1 MAGVALKSL
10 ALNHFRSY
18 KRGIFNFSPNGSI
31 LFGQNGSGKTNMLE
45 AMSLFSPGKGL
56 RKSKNCEISRK
67 PEELGWKIIGIFE
80 SVEGLFEIEVFFQP
94 KGEKTILLDGKRIAQ
109 SKMNELVK
117 VLWITPQMDRLW
129 TSGASD
135 RRNFIDRISFGF
147 FSNHAKLLSSYEKLI
162 RERNELFRIG
172 SFEKSWMDALEIQ
185 IAKFGMEISLN
196 RNKTIKL
203 LNDSTNSQSGFPI
216 PKLELLGDDFIDK
229 NFYLRKLHNSRKIDS
244 LSCRTSVGPHKS
256 DLKMTYVDKAIDARH
271 CSTGEQKALLISIIL
286 SISREIIKDSG
297 KAPILLLDEVGA
309 HLDDQRRRDLINE
322 LYKQNVQ
329 FFITATELSFF
340 EVGNDEIEYLKLEND
355 EGKSFMN

>member
-1 MAGVALKSL
+1 MAGIALKSL
-10 ALNHFRSY
+10 ALHHFRSY
-18 KRGIFNFSPNGSI
+18 KRGIFNFSPRGSI
-31 LFGQNGSGKTNMLE
+31 FLGQNGSGKTNILE

-67 PEELGWKIIGIFE
+67 PEELGWKIIGVF
-80 SVEGLFEIEVFFQP
+80 EGLESSFEIEVFFQP
-94 KGEKTILLDGKRIAQ
+94 TGEKIILLDGKRIVQ
-109 SKMNELVK
+109 SKMNDLVK

-147 FSNHAKLLSSYEKLI
+147 FPNHAKLLSSYERLI

-185 IAKFGMEISLN
+185 IVRFGIDVSVN
-196 RNKTIKL
+196 RSKTIKL
-203 LNDSTNSQSGFPI
+203 LNESITSQSGFPT
-216 PKLELLGDDFIDK
+216 PKLELLGEDFIDK
-229 NFYLRKLHNSRKIDS
+229 EIFLRKLHISRKTDS
-244 LSCRTSVGPHKS
+244 LSCRTSFGPHKS
-256 DLKMTYVDKAIDARH
+256 DLKMTYVDKELDARY

-309 HLDDQRRRDLINE
+309 HLDDQRREDLMDE
-322 LYKQNVQ
+322 LYEQNVQ
-329 FFITATELSFF
+329 FFITATELGFF
-340 EVGNDEIEYLKLEND
+340 EFSHGEIKHLKVEND
-355 EGKSFMN
+355 GTQSFIN